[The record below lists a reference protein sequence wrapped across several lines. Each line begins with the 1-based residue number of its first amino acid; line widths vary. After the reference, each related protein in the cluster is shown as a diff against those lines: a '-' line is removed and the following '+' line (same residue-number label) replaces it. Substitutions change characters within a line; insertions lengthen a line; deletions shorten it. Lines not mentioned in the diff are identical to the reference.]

1 MTDETAKRFAHLKC
15 GVRTDVG
22 RKRHNNEDSHGE
34 WPAQGVFCV
43 ADGMGGAEGGE
54 VASRAVVESL
64 SGVVPGFSRFD
75 PPLSQGDRVSAIARG
90 VDAASA
96 WIKSYADTQG
106 AKGCGS
112 TFVGVAF
119 DPSDPAS
126 AAALH
131 AGDSRVYRIRGK
143 KIVQITRDHS
153 VAEMAGVKDE
163 RELSPMFR
171 SMILRAVGIKP
182 SVALDTTPFDVQEGD
197 RVVICSDG
205 LSRMVEDREI
215 ARIVSSR
222 EDPQAAADALVDKA
236 NELGG
241 KDNVTV
247 VAVRVGALPP
257 GPRPVHARLS
267 AAEIAALV
275 DGGGAPGDTSTG
287 ATGDET
293 VSMETLSTG
302 DTMPESGASAGSG
315 PATTD
320 DEVVLPED
328 EEDPEPPN
336 VATPAESAPP
346 PVQERTTDEMPP
358 RPASKPARKGHPA
371 MAAIV
376 PALLVAAIGVGVGT
390 REYRSAA
397 AARHAEAERVA
408 EAERTEEAERK
419 AEEAAKAAKAARLAE
434 ETRKADEAAKAAE
447 AARLAEEKRKAEE
460 AEAARLAE
468 EKRKA
473 EEAEAA
479 RLAEEKRKA
488 EEAEAARLA
497 EKKRK
502 AEEAEAARLAEEK
515 RRAEEAAKAE
525 AARLAEEKRKAEEAE
540 AARLAEEKRKAEEAE
555 AARLAEEKRKA
566 EEAEAARLAEEKRR
580 AEEAAKA
587 EASRI
592 AKLTTIFS
600 GDMAKVDAEI
610 VDLKR
615 CAALLESLGFEKF
628 SMSRLDELSV
638 LEDLADSAHNGDREI
653 FDNCLDGQFLDAFR
667 GAMAEVDAW
676 FRSNAA
682 ETLRKNNALADELCT
697 AWLAAPDDGGSRN
710 LAGRYRDAAGIWA
723 DVSKSSDERNAA
735 LFHAV
740 AALSELRRDHSGTL
754 ASWLEANGGGDP
766 LGVASREYEY
776 RMRRGKP
783 RLAFEFWL
791 DAAAKALRTAN
802 PAR

>member
-1 MTDETAKRFAHLKC
+1 
-15 GVRTDVG
+15 
-22 RKRHNNEDSHGE
+22 
-34 WPAQGVFCV
+34 
-43 ADGMGGAEGGE
+43 
-54 VASRAVVESL
+54 
-64 SGVVPGFSRFD
+64 
-75 PPLSQGDRVSAIARG
+75 
-90 VDAASA
+90 
-96 WIKSYADTQG
+96 
-106 AKGCGS
+106 
-112 TFVGVAF
+112 
-119 DPSDPAS
+119 
-126 AAALH
+126 
-131 AGDSRVYRIRGK
+131 
-143 KIVQITRDHS
+143 
-153 VAEMAGVKDE
+153 
-163 RELSPMFR
+163 
-171 SMILRAVGIKP
+171 
-182 SVALDTTPFDVQEGD
+182 
-197 RVVICSDG
+197 
-205 LSRMVEDREI
+205 
-215 ARIVSSR
+215 
-222 EDPQAAADALVDKA
+222 
-236 NELGG
+236 
-241 KDNVTV
+241 
-247 VAVRVGALPP
+247 
-257 GPRPVHARLS
+257 
-267 AAEIAALV
+267 
-275 DGGGAPGDTSTG
+275 
-287 ATGDET
+287 
-293 VSMETLSTG
+293 
-302 DTMPESGASAGSG
+302 MPESGASAGSG

-434 ETRKADEAAKAAE
+434 ETRKAEEAAKAAE

-502 AEEAEAARLAEEK
+502 AEEAEAARLAEEKRRAEEAAKAEAARLAEEK